1 MVIDTTS
8 REGME
13 SSLAHLMGVSVPELY
28 QYIEAAADSAVEG
41 QWCFNQDLF
50 DKAMEDFYSDMIE
63 QELPDEILLF
73 HLSRRLKGSE
83 NEISYNLQELLTSNN
98 SFSEFLNAHQITFRK
113 GAGNRIILCYRD
125 RQISLENTMSTDV
138 CYLRSRLGYN
148 SGRED
153 FCFNGFAF
161 RDLLMKNQYTRQL
174 QDCPE
179 ILERL
184 ESYLR
189 IKGLAKEYAEKS
201 EYYSLSVNSF
211 YIIDDA
217 KQRDK
222 MTEEF
227 YSAVKKEIALYQEK
241 ADYLIQSGSRS
252 PSVMERWVNKIATL
266 EQKKQHYEEILRRE
280 LDGLDDEFETLRLL
294 SQELSV
300 RATGLRFRKAA

>member
-63 QELPDEILLF
+63 QELPDEILFF

-125 RQISLENTMSTDV
+125 RQIIWSCSCVT
-138 CYLRSRLGYN
+138 RSRSDVTTG
-148 SGRED
+148 SSIIEPH
-153 FCFNGFAF
+153 
-161 RDLLMKNQYTRQL
+161 NQ
-174 QDCPE
+174 
-179 ILERL
+179 
-184 ESYLR
+184 
-189 IKGLAKEYAEKS
+189 K
-201 EYYSLSVNSF
+201 
-211 YIIDDA
+211 
-217 KQRDK
+217 
-222 MTEEF
+222 
-227 YSAVKKEIALYQEK
+227 K
-241 ADYLIQSGSRS
+241 ADGAPSAFFSNGSSR
-252 PSVMERWVNKIATL
+252 T
-266 EQKKQHYEEILRRE
+266 
-280 LDGLDDEFETLRLL
+280 
-294 SQELSV
+294 
-300 RATGLRFRKAA
+300 

>member
-1 MVIDTTS
+1 MRRMQTIEKVIGENTF
-8 REGME
+8 
-13 SSLAHLMGVSVPELY
+13 
-28 QYIEAAADSAVEG
+28 YIRPFGAFAAANISGELAALLSPILAG
-41 QWCFNQDLF
+41 IAPLF
-50 DKAMEDFYSDMIE
+50 GGLDTGDG
-63 QELPDEILLF
+63 
-73 HLSRRLKGSE
+73 GSE

-201 EYYSLSVNSF
+201 EYYCFMYRFPIGCVIF
-211 YIIDDA
+211 DGKDDLTVEE
-217 KQRDK
+217 KQLHLLNQVAYR
-222 MTEEF
+222 
-227 YSAVKKEIALYQEK
+227 LYQYSG
-241 ADYLIQSGSRS
+241 DSRYLYDHDN
-252 PSVMERWVNKIATL
+252 P
-266 EQKKQHYEEILRRE
+266 ILR
-280 LDGLDDEFETLRLL
+280 LKDDDNA
-294 SQELSV
+294 SV
-300 RATGLRFRKAA
+300 DCLVSTEIITSDMIE

>member
-13 SSLAHLMGVSVPELY
+13 SSLAHLMDVSVPELY

-189 IKGLAKEYAEKS
+189 IKGLAKEYAEKI
-201 EYYSLSVNSF
+201 EYYCFMYRFPIGCVIF
-211 YIIDDA
+211 DGKDDLTVEE
-217 KQRDK
+217 KQLHLLNQVAYR
-222 MTEEF
+222 
-227 YSAVKKEIALYQEK
+227 LYQ
-241 ADYLIQSGSRS
+241 
-252 PSVMERWVNKIATL
+252 
-266 EQKKQHYEEILRRE
+266 
-280 LDGLDDEFETLRLL
+280 
-294 SQELSV
+294 
-300 RATGLRFRKAA
+300 

>member
-8 REGME
+8 RKGME
-13 SSLAHLMGVSVPELY
+13 SSLAHLMGVSAPELY

-63 QELPDEILLF
+63 QELPDEILFF

-125 RQISLENTMSTDV
+125 RQISLKNTMSTDV

-184 ESYLR
+184 ESYLQ

-201 EYYSLSVNSF
+201 EYYCFMYRFPIGCVIF
-211 YIIDDA
+211 DGKDDLTVEE
-217 KQRDK
+217 KQLHLLNQVAYR
-222 MTEEF
+222 
-227 YSAVKKEIALYQEK
+227 LYQYSG
-241 ADYLIQSGSRS
+241 DSRYLYDHDN
-252 PSVMERWVNKIATL
+252 P
-266 EQKKQHYEEILRRE
+266 ILR
-280 LDGLDDEFETLRLL
+280 LKDDDNA
-294 SQELSV
+294 SV
-300 RATGLRFRKAA
+300 DCLVSTEIITSDMIE